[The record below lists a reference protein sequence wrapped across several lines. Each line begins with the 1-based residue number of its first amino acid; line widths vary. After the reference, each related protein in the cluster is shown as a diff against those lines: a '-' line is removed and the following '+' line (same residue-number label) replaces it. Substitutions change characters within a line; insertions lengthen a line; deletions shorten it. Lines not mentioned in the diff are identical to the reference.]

1 MSWAVRAAVVCSLQW
16 ATFAWAAEDVV
27 LRPRSPTGVHVAED
41 YSDAVIREALERTKK
56 KHGAYRMEWVDL
68 AVGRQR
74 LLLEL
79 ESGALINTA
88 VVATQPKWE
97 ERVLPIRIPIDMGLS
112 NYRISL
118 ISASKQAAFSSMHSL
133 EDLKALRVGAGNAW
147 VSRRVMEADGF
158 NVVVAESAEP
168 LLKMLMNDR
177 IDYFPRGLGEVF
189 SEFDARKGEFPD
201 LSVERDIVID
211 TPLPGYIF
219 IAPSARRLHQRLSE
233 GLEQMVKDG
242 SLRRLVL
249 SYHHDMIASA
259 NFCGRRVFKV
269 PNPLLPV
276 QTPLA
281 RKELWFDPYDPK
293 TGICKRR

>member
-1 MSWAVRAAVVCSLQW
+1 MSWAVHAAVVCSLMW
-16 ATFAWAAEDVV
+16 AALAWAEDVV
-27 LRPRSPTGVHVAED
+27 LRPRSPRGVHVAEE
-41 YSDAVIREALERTKK
+41 YSDAVIREALEHTKK
-56 KHGAYRMEWVDL
+56 QYGNYRMEWVDL
-68 AVGRQR
+68 EVGRQR

-79 ESGALINTA
+79 ESGTLINTT
-88 VVATQPKWE
+88 VVVTQPKWE
-97 ERVLPIRIPIDMGLS
+97 ERVLPIRIPVDMGLA

-118 ISASKQAAFSSMHSL
+118 ISASQQAVFSNLHSF

-158 NVVVAESAEP
+158 NVIAAESAEP

-189 SEFDARKGEFPD
+189 SEFEARKGDFPD
-201 LSVERDIVID
+201 LRIEREIVID

-219 IAPSARRLHQRLSE
+219 VSPTAQRLHKRLTD

-242 SLRRLVL
+242 SLRRLVF
-249 SYHHDMIASA
+249 SYHHEMITKA
-259 NFCGRRVFKV
+259 NFCSRRVFKV
-269 PNPLLPV
+269 SNPLLPS
-276 QTPLA
+276 QTPLT

-293 TGICKRR
+293 TGICKKR